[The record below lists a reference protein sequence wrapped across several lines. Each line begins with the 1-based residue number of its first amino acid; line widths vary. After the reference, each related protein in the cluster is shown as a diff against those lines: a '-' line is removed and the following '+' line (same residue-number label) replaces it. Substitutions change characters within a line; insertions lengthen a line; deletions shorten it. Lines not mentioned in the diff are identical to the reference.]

1 MKKLIIIILICTPI
15 LSFSQQTDYKTY
27 DKIVDLIELGNLEKA
42 KKLTLKLIDKSE
54 GWNQAHLLMSNIY
67 FKEGDISE
75 SSNSFLSA
83 YPENEVESA
92 LPIFLLGEKYFEAA
106 YYSSALQL
114 LKISENLLKQNLI
127 EWKNSDKKNKHS
139 YAGEI
144 NKNKRLIANCQFSI
158 DAMKNP
164 LEFKFEN
171 MGENINTENAEYLPF
186 ISADD
191 EFFILTRRME
201 KEGMIDQEDFFISY
215 KSENEKWQK
224 QTPMSINTLKNEGAI
239 TISADEMFLV
249 YTACDRDGGIGSCDL
264 YICVKIEN
272 GEWSDAMNLGNVVN
286 SKAWDSQSC
295 FSPDGKYLYFISNRE
310 GGFGGKDIW
319 RTELTRFGF
328 SEPKNLGEN
337 INTKHDEMSPF
348 LHHDNL
354 TFYFASKGHTGMGDY
369 DLFVSRRENTDSDW
383 GTQENLGYPI
393 NSNKVENSLVVS
405 SDGKTAYFVSNNSG
419 FGKED
424 IFTFQLPKEK
434 RATEI
439 SELEKE
445 IITQLEGE
453 EIILENVLFEINS
466 FVLMESS
473 FDELGLLID
482 YLKKNL
488 SVKIHIEG
496 HTDNVGKKTDNQ
508 ILSENRAKAVYNYL
522 YKNRINS
529 NRLTFKGYGESKEI
543 ASNSTEKGREKNRR
557 TSFVIKR

>member
-1 MKKLIIIILICTPI
+1 MKKLIIILICTPI

-42 KKLTLKLIDKSE
+42 KKLTFKLIDKSE

-83 YPENEVESA
+83 YPENEIESA
-92 LPIFLLGEKYFEAA
+92 LPIFLMGEKYFKAS
-106 YYSSALQL
+106 YYEYAL
-114 LKISENLLKQNLI
+114 KFFIVSNNLST
-127 EWKNSDKKNKHS
+127 E
-139 YAGEI
+139 
-144 NKNKRLIANCQFSI
+144 NKNKRHILNCQFSI
-158 DAMKNP
+158 DAIENP
-164 LEFKFEN
+164 VKFKSEN
-171 MGENINTENAEYLPF
+171 IGENINTKMAEYLPF
-186 ISADD
+186 IDINNNLYFS
-191 EFFILTRRME
+191 RKVE
-201 KEGMIDQEDFFISY
+201 KEEKTPQEDFFLSL
-215 KSENEKWQK
+215 KDENGNWQFAV
-224 QTPMSINTLKNEGAI
+224 PLFINTSTNEGAI
-239 TISADEMFLV
+239 TISVDEKFLA
-249 YTACDRDGGIGSCDL
+249 YTACNRVGGLGSCDL
-264 YICVKIEN
+264 YICVKTEN
-272 GEWSDAMNLGNVVN
+272 GDWSDAMNLGNIVN
-286 SKAWDSQSC
+286 SKEWESQAC

-310 GGFGGKDIW
+310 GGYGGKDIW
-319 RTELTRFGF
+319 RSELTKFGF
-328 SEPKNLGEN
+328 SHPENLGEN
-337 INTKHDEMSPF
+337 INTKFDEMSPF

-354 TFYFASKGHTGMGDY
+354 TFYFASKGHVGMGDY

-383 GTQENLGYPI
+383 GTPENLGYPI

-405 SDGKTAYFVSNNSG
+405 SDGRTAYYVSDNSG

-424 IFTFQLPKEK
+424 IFTFQLPQEK

-473 FDELGLLID
+473 FDELGLLIN

-522 YKNRINS
+522 YENRINS